1 MKQFAILFYSGIKHF
16 NAFLHDHHGVLP
28 SCRSEL
34 TSCLSCVHELFCP
47 DPGPCDPPCDH
58 DHEPSCPE
66 IWPGASPPS
75 RRSASGG
82 SQSVL
87 ICIFQEFLFQVCPVR
102 LIINVK

>member
-1 MKQFAILFYSGIKHF
+1 MKQFAILLYSGIKHF
-16 NAFLHDHHGVLP
+16 NAFLHAHHGVLP

-66 IWPGASPPS
+66 IC
-75 RRSASGG
+75 
-82 SQSVL
+82 VHDV
-87 ICIFQEFLFQVCPVR
+87 FLSCHQQ
-102 LIINVK
+102 LQLKQL